1 MSGILASSILL
12 GMRHPFFCVLVTLA
26 FLSVSCKSSGDL
38 PPWEVNDLNDHT
50 RAQAG
55 GSYVALPLGSTH
67 YELLGPDTGRTV
79 VLVHGSTLP
88 QWTWDRQ
95 VAVLTDA
102 GFRVLRYDH
111 FGRGY
116 SDRPVADY
124 GIDLYCDQLGQL
136 IDTLRLRKPISLVGI
151 SFGCAILAA
160 YASRHPADV
169 DRMIFTAPVV
179 DPLNDVAKL
188 LTKSSV
194 GAVFVRSRLK
204 KQVEGDI
211 RRTLRARGMP
221 DRYADFF
228 IEQASI
234 KGFQRSLLSFF
245 RNAAVVD
252 YRPYYRKTGE
262 LVPRI
267 MLIWGDDDKTVRKSQ
282 VFEFEKA
289 IPAAQVVVLKG
300 IGHLAPFEATQEFND
315 LILSFLKKSQYKCID
330 PTR

>member
-1 MSGILASSILL
+1 MRNSFLVLLAA
-12 GMRHPFFCVLVTLA
+12 LA
-26 FLSVSCKSSGDL
+26 CLSVACKSTGDF
-38 PPWEVNDLNDHT
+38 PPWEVNDLDDHLRT
-50 RAQAG
+50 QAG
-55 GSYVALPLGSTH
+55 GSYAALPMGMTH

-95 VAVLTDA
+95 VTVLADA

-116 SDRPVADY
+116 SDRPVANY
-124 GIDLYCDQLGQL
+124 GIDLYCDQLGRL
-136 IDTLRLRKPISLVGI
+136 LDTLGIRKPVSLVGI
-151 SFGCAILAA
+151 SFGCAIIAA
-160 YASRHPADV
+160 YASRHPDRV
-169 DRMIFTAPVV
+169 DRMIFAAPVV
-179 DPLNDVAKL
+179 DPLGDAAKL

-194 GAVFVRSRLK
+194 GATFVRRQLK

-211 RRTLRARGMP
+211 RSTLRSRGLP
-221 DRYADFF
+221 DRYADLFL
-228 IEQASI
+228 EQASI
-234 KGFQRSLLSFF
+234 KGFQRSLISFF

-262 LVPRI
+262 AISRI

-282 VFEFEKA
+282 VREFEEA

-300 IGHLAPFEATQEFND
+300 IGHMAPFEATEEFNE
-315 LILSFLKKSQYKCID
+315 LIVTFLKE
-330 PTR
+330 